1 MEVFAYLIVLVFI
14 IIYVLN
20 KGNKS
25 DREVEDSLTPT
36 IPDGGAPFI
45 DLDSLREDAKQL
57 GISLRYYERNR
68 DAIIMLRQAYPHEDV
83 QRELDFINESNES
96 IKRQTVSG
104 VPPIVLV
111 EEFRLLYM
119 NMHLRLNLTRNEF
132 LHLIGGL

>member
-1 MEVFAYLIVLVFI
+1 MEVFVYLIVLVFI

-25 DREVEDSLTPT
+25 DRE
-36 IPDGGAPFI
+36 
-45 DLDSLREDAKQL
+45 EDANQL
-57 GISLRYYERNR
+57 GIALRYYERNR
-68 DAIIMLRQAYPHEDV
+68 DAIIMLRQAFPHEDV

-111 EEFRLLYM
+111 EEFRLLYLNM
-119 NMHLRLNLTRNEF
+119 NLRLNLTRNEF